1 LLFFE
6 DIHNSGTYAFN
17 IASSARRVSS
27 LEPEELRAGGHG
39 IGDDVGSARDG
50 WQDFENDSVR

>member
-1 LLFFE
+1 L
-6 DIHNSGTYAFN
+6 
-17 IASSARRVSS
+17 